1 MVDITKLFMQARI
14 QAEHSG
20 QGNERHRHDIEHLVS
35 HLVKSFVDKSLKEE
49 QEELMR
55 LQCDLSLFNT

>member
-49 QEELMR
+49 LMR